1 MKNNIKRTAVFG
13 ILTTVA
19 LVLSYVEAIL
29 PPIWPAVPG
38 VKVGLPNIV
47 IIFLLYKVGVKEAA
61 IVSGIRI
68 ILVALLFGN
77 AMTLAYST
85 AGAVLS
91 LALMYLFKRLDFFS
105 TMGVSIVGAV
115 AHNLAQ
121 ISVAILL
128 FRTLEIGY
136 YMIILAVTGTLA
148 GVFVGL
154 TASVLL
160 KKFNKIK
167 LF

>member
-1 MKNNIKRTAVFG
+1 MKNNIRKTAVFG

-19 LVLSYVEAIL
+19 MVLSYVEAIL

-47 IIFLLYKVGVKEAA
+47 IIFLLYKVGIKEAA

-77 AMTLAYST
+77 VMTLAYST

-91 LALMYLFKRLDFFS
+91 LVLMGLFKKINWFS
-105 TMGVSIVGAV
+105 TLGVSIIGAIT
-115 AHNLAQ
+115 HNLGQ
-121 ISVAILL
+121 IAVAILL
-128 FRTLEIGY
+128 LGTKEIGY
-136 YMIILAVTGTLA
+136 YMIILAITGTLA
-148 GVFVGL
+148 GAFVGI

-160 KKFNKIK
+160 KKFEKIN
-167 LF
+167 LL

>member
-1 MKNNIKRTAVFG
+1 MKNNIRKTAVFG

-19 LVLSYVEAIL
+19 MVLSYVEAIL

-77 AMTLAYST
+77 VMTLAYST

-91 LALMYLFKRLDFFS
+91 LVLMGLFKKINWFS
-105 TMGVSIVGAV
+105 TLGVSIIGAIT
-115 AHNLAQ
+115 HNLGQ
-121 ISVAILL
+121 IAVAILL
-128 FRTLEIGY
+128 LGTKEIGY
-136 YMIILAVTGTLA
+136 YMIILAITGTLA
-148 GVFVGL
+148 GAFVGI

-160 KKFNKIK
+160 KKFEKIN
-167 LF
+167 LL

>member
-1 MKNNIKRTAVFG
+1 MKNNIKRTAAFG

-47 IIFLLYKVGVKEAA
+47 IIFLLYKAGVKEAA

-148 GVFVGL
+148 GIFVGL

-160 KKFNKIK
+160 KKFKKIK